1 MLNYLRTHTKT
12 VIWTVI
18 LSFALWGA
26 VSIGSQAQQKGRYAG
41 EVFGKHV
48 TFQEFDSFY
57 RGAQIFSFGQDVSK
71 DPDLLRQV
79 AWQNLIYAREA
90 KRKNF
95 QVSDDEVRNEL
106 VRLLT
111 SFGFTSPDPK
121 AYRGWLRSNLKMEP
135 QEFEKQLREVIRVQ
149 KLLKGIS
156 QVPLD
161 DPKDDEVQQ
170 FYTMENSRIGVE
182 GMIFDTLKEAEDFT
196 SKAATPDDWKTATA
210 SSQDKMISLAEA
222 PLAEI
227 ADALHLETSYALELQ
242 KLPENAISQPIPFR
256 GKIAVFHVTSKKD
269 ASTASLQDDAKKA
282 LIEKVAER
290 KKRLYFMSWHLHLM
304 KEASLKDHF
313 AETSESPR

>member
-1 MLNYLRTHTKT
+1 MLDYMRTHTKT
-12 VIWTVI
+12 IVWTVI

-26 VSIGSQAQQKGRYAG
+26 VSIGSQSQKKGRYAG

-71 DPDLLRQV
+71 DPDLLRQI

-95 QVSDDEVRNEL
+95 QVSDDEVRQEL
-106 VRLLT
+106 IRLLT
-111 SFGFTSPDPK
+111 NFGFTNVDPK
-121 AYRGWLRSNLKMEP
+121 AYRKWLQGNLKMEP

-149 KLLKGIS
+149 KLLKGVAL
-156 QVPLD
+156 VPLEA
-161 DPKDDEVQQ
+161 PKDDEIQQ
-170 FYTMENSRIGVE
+170 FYIMENSRMGIE
-182 GMIFDTLKEAEDFT
+182 GMVFDTLKEAEDFA
-196 SKAATPDDWKTATA
+196 SKAATPDSWKTLTA
-210 SSQDKMISLAEA
+210 SSGDKMLTLAEA

-242 KLPENAISQPIPFR
+242 KLPENGISQPIPFR
-256 GKIAVFHVTSKKD
+256 GKIAVFHITSKKD
-269 ASTASLQDDAKKA
+269 ASTASLSEEAKKA
-282 LIEKVAER
+282 LTEKVMDR

-304 KEASLKDHF
+304 KEAALKDHS
-313 AETSESPR
+313 AEPATTR